1 MVDVLVRQAQD
12 VSFQLNEGKCK
23 DLRIS
28 FPRNDQDLDP
38 ICANGQ
44 TLETEECEIVQG
56 LSISK
61 LMFMCGNYF
70 ERSQKI
76 IFSKTT

>member
-28 FPRNDQDLDP
+28 FARNDHDLDP

-44 TLETEECEIVQG
+44 TLETEECEIAQG
-56 LSISK
+56 LSISR
-61 LMFMCGNYF
+61 CPCVGI
-70 ERSQKI
+70 S
-76 IFSKTT
+76 

>member
-1 MVDVLVRQAQD
+1 MVDVPVRQAQD
-12 VSFQLNEGKCK
+12 VTFQLNEGKCK

-56 LSISK
+56 LKNQMS
-61 LMFMCGNYF
+61 MCGNYL